1 MRLEID
7 VFIASLYFDPSR
19 MNVHSCSLKEFIWKA
34 IVRRGG
40 SSVEGGAAFM
50 GTYPLVP
57 ASLPPLVVWAP

>member
-50 GTYPLVP
+50 GT
-57 ASLPPLVVWAP
+57 